1 MKVFILIWAIVQVV
15 LLVAGFAWAIID
27 RKNPKRKKASAILIA
42 VASFMIAIFFLV
54 FFPMMKK

>member
-1 MKVFILIWAIVQVV
+1 MRVFILIWA
-15 LLVAGFAWAIID
+15 
-27 RKNPKRKKASAILIA
+27 KKAPAILIA